1 MEIRPDSDDTIVAF
15 VDVNILDSTG
25 VAPYL
30 GDVLVKGKRIVR
42 VGSKLAPETLQGA
55 FVIDGKGR
63 TLMSGLCDAH
73 AHTSF
78 INSPTL
84 DDITALPIEE
94 HTILSTRSAR
104 QFLDSGYT
112 MCGTLLFLC
121 WLLLEVNNLFSVGAA
136 AAKPRMDLVVRN
148 AIQAGDIP
156 GPRYLAN
163 GQEVCARL

>member
-1 MEIRPDSDDTIVAF
+1 VEIRSGSDDTIVAF

-25 VAPYL
+25 VAPYR
-30 GDVLVKGKRIVR
+30 GDVLVKGKRIIHA
-42 VGSKLAPETLQGA
+42 GSKLAPETLKGA
-55 FVIDGKGR
+55 VVIDGEGR

-73 AHTSF
+73 AHATF

-84 DDITALPIEE
+84 DEITTLPIEE
-94 HTILSTRSAR
+94 HTILSARSAR

-121 WLLLEVNNLFSVGAA
+121 RLLLEVNNLFSVGAA
-136 AAKPRMDLVVRN
+136 AAKPPMDLDVRN